1 MPEKISQR
9 IKSISKK
16 AEKIEQEASLLIT
29 KAQTAEEL
37 QDLRAKYLGRNGV
50 ITQLI
55 KVIPQLAL
63 KYRAEAGTITNALKR
78 KLEESLR
85 ARGDLL
91 RKEKEQKALRIDT
104 SMPGISPELGSIHPI
119 SQTLKTISQIFVKLG
134 FRVVEGPEV
143 ESDYYNFTALNIPEG
158 HPSRETFH
166 TFYLNSG
173 ELLRSQTSPVQIRV
187 MEKEKP
193 PLRIVAPGKVFR
205 PDATDASH
213 SFMFHQVEGLSV
225 DKDITFSD
233 LKGTLAVFVRE
244 MFGEETRMRF
254 RPHFFPFTEP
264 SAEIDIS
271 CIICGGTGCR
281 VCSFKGW
288 LEILG
293 AGMVDPN
300 VFRTV
305 KYDPEV
311 WRGFAFGMGV
321 ERIAMLKYGITDIR
335 LFYENDV
342 RFLRQF

>member
-1 MPEKISQR
+1 MPQKLPPK
-9 IKSISKK
+9 IKSMRK
-16 AEKIEQEASLLIT
+16 KIEKMEQEVNVAL
-29 KAQTAEEL
+29 EEVNTPQEL
-37 QDLRAKYLGRNGV
+37 DNIRIQYLGRNGLL
-50 ITQLI
+50 TRL
-55 KVIPQLAL
+55 L
-63 KYRAEAGTITNALKR
+63 KTVPEAPLKHRPEAGRLANILKR
-78 KLEESLR
+78 TLEQALR
-85 ARGDLL
+85 DKNNLL
-91 RKEKEQKALRIDT
+91 RKEKEEKDLKVDI

-119 SQTLKTISQIFVKLG
+119 SQTLRRISQIFMNLG
-134 FRVVEGPEV
+134 FKVVEGPEV
-143 ESDYYNFTALNIPEG
+143 ETDYYNFTALNIPEG

-166 TFYLNSG
+166 TFYLDSG
-173 ELLRSQTSPVQIRV
+173 ELLRSQTSPVQVRV
-187 MEKEKP
+187 MEREKP
-193 PLRIVAPGKVFR
+193 PLKIIAPGRVFR

-225 DKDITFSD
+225 NKNISFTD
-233 LKGTLAVFVRE
+233 LKGTLSVFVRE
-244 MFGEETRMRF
+244 MFGPEVCMRF

-264 SAEIDIS
+264 SAEVDIS
-271 CIICGGTGCR
+271 CIICGGSGCR

-300 VFRTV
+300 VFSGV

-335 LFYENDV
+335 LFFENDV

>member
-1 MPEKISQR
+1 MPEKVPQK
-9 IKSISKK
+9 IKSMHK
-16 AEKIEQEASLLIT
+16 KIEKMEQEVLVLIEEAKT
-29 KAQTAEEL
+29 PEEL
-37 QDLRAKYLGRNGV
+37 QHLRTKYLGRKGALQQ
-50 ITQLI
+50 IL
-55 KVIPQLAL
+55 KLIPQLTL
-63 KYRAEAGTITNALKR
+63 KYRPQAGRLANTLKR
-78 KLEESLR
+78 KLEENLR
-85 ARGDLL
+85 NRYDIL
-91 RKEKEQKALRIDT
+91 RKEKEEQQLKIDIT
-104 SMPGISPELGSIHPI
+104 MPGTSWESGSIHPI
-119 SQTLKTISQIFVKLG
+119 SRTLSQISQIFMNLG

-143 ESDYYNFTALNIPEG
+143 ETDYYNFEALNIPEG

-166 TFYLNSG
+166 TFYLDNG

-193 PLRIVAPGKVFR
+193 PLRIVAPGRVFR

-213 SFMFHQVEGLSV
+213 SFMFHQVEGLAV
-225 DKDITFSD
+225 DRALSFAD
-233 LKGTLAVFVRE
+233 LKGTLSVFVRE
-244 MFGEETRMRF
+244 MFGPKVRMRF

-271 CIICGGTGCR
+271 CIICGGRGCR

-300 VFRTV
+300 VFRQV
-305 KYDPEV
+305 EYAPEL

-335 LFYENDV
+335 LFFENDV